1 MQLSDPGSVFNVRCS
16 ALTAVQPRTSNPE
29 PRTSNKG
36 FTLVELMVSIG
47 ILLVLGVIII
57 GFLRGALSISRT
69 GAARG
74 EAYATSQTVMR
85 TIANDLAQVL
95 PGPAHPDGSL
105 DDSAFLVM
113 HDPFG
118 RQMLAFTRAWGEEQR
133 SAAGYD
139 AGRGSAEQGY
149 TRDFSG
155 RNVDAAMRAS
165 HGNIEVVYLM
175 EPSANGVRL
184 YRAERSPPDPYNG
197 LISAVAKWCTGDAG
211 QSELV
216 AQAAMRDATVGGEP
230 LWDQFHLVADN
241 VVAFG
246 VECWDDW
253 GATQTWFAGPNGPVH
268 DWSLSQRA
276 QQRKFLLPKALRVT
290 LIVAMDDPVRAETVL
305 GGQLDRGD
313 TSVFV
318 DDTAN
323 FNDPSS
329 GAGFLRVNGEVIAYA
344 GRSGRTFSSCVR
356 GVLGTQAGS
365 HLAGSTVLSGEVF
378 RRVIQLPVAR

>member
-1 MQLSDPGSVFNVRCS
+1 
-16 ALTAVQPRTSNPE
+16 
-29 PRTSNKG
+29 
-36 FTLVELMVSIG
+36 MVSIG

-184 YRAERSPPDPYNG
+184 YRAERSPPT
-197 LISAVAKWCTGDAG
+197 VA
-211 QSELV
+211 SRI
-216 AQAAMRDATVGGEP
+216 AACATSSLWPASPLHHCATAEIKPLSGSGGERSARYRRTP
-230 LWDQFHLVADN
+230 L
-241 VVAFG
+241 
-246 VECWDDW
+246 
-253 GATQTWFAGPNGPVH
+253 
-268 DWSLSQRA
+268 
-276 QQRKFLLPKALRVT
+276 AL
-290 LIVAMDDPVRAETVL
+290 
-305 GGQLDRGD
+305 
-313 TSVFV
+313 
-318 DDTAN
+318 
-323 FNDPSS
+323 
-329 GAGFLRVNGEVIAYA
+329 
-344 GRSGRTFSSCVR
+344 
-356 GVLGTQAGS
+356 GS
-365 HLAGSTVLSGEVF
+365 I
-378 RRVIQLPVAR
+378 R